1 MKATAA
7 RSGRPAA
14 AALLALML
22 AAALLQGCGSI
33 PWIGRA
39 KDPTPPTE
47 LSKTAPQE
55 ASLRVLWETRVGK
68 GDDGRRLSLRAAADS
83 GRVYTADAR
92 GRIAALAAGDGR
104 VLWERKTGLAFSG
117 GPRVTGDDLVIGTS
131 DGVLLLL
138 SSRDGSQRWRAQ
150 LSSEVLSIPLI
161 LDELVIVHTSDD
173 NIHALERSDGSKR
186 WSHGYE
192 APTLT
197 LRGSSSPVAGPN
209 GILVGVSGGRLVYL
223 DTEAGVPIWEVIV
236 SPPSG
241 RSELERIADIDADPL
256 VVDDTVYTVSYNG
269 DLAAIEIATGT
280 VLWRRELSAY
290 AGLTADGGSLF
301 VTDAEDNVWAA
312 DPTDGAGR
320 WKQDALLHRRLT
332 APVAIDGMLAVG
344 DLEGYVHL
352 ISQRDGRLL
361 GRERITKDPITA
373 VARVSGNTLYLRF
386 GDGTVAAAR
395 AARAGRPSADAAAE
409 PLPAAGGDG

>member
-1 MKATAA
+1 MTGIAA
-7 RSGRPAA
+7 SSRRPAA
-14 AALLALML
+14 TALLAPLL
-22 AAALLQGCGSI
+22 AAALLQGCAVI
-33 PWIGRA
+33 PWFGRA
-39 KDPTPPTE
+39 KDPTPPAE

-55 ASLRVLWETRVGK
+55 ASLRVLWKARVGK
-68 GDDGRRLSLRAAADS
+68 GDDGRQLSLRVAADN

-104 VLWERKTGLAFSG
+104 VLWERKTDLAFSG
-117 GPRVTGDDLVIGTS
+117 GPGVAGDDLVIGTS
-131 DGVLLLL
+131 DGALLLL

-173 NIHALERSDGSKR
+173 HIHALERSDGSKR
-186 WSHGYE
+186 WSHGYD

-197 LRGSSSPVAGPN
+197 LRGSSSPAPGPN

-256 VVDDTVYTVSYNG
+256 VVDDTVYTISYNG

-280 VLWRRELSAY
+280 VLWRRELSGY

-301 VTDAEDNVWAA
+301 ITDADDNVWAA
-312 DPTDGAGR
+312 DPADGAGR

-332 APVAIDGMLAVG
+332 APVTIDGMLALG

-352 ISQRDGRLL
+352 IAQRDGRLL
-361 GRERITKDPITA
+361 GRERITKDPLTA
-373 VARVSGNTLYLRF
+373 APTVSGNTLYLRF

-395 AARAGRPSADAAAE
+395 AARAGRAAAEAAAE
-409 PLPAAGGDG
+409 P